1 MNNRSCRTIL
11 VTGAG
16 GFVGRHVLH
25 ALVGCEEPPDRIVG
39 LDKQERKAAYCDW
52 VVCDM
57 TDEREV
63 VHLIRRIRPDGVI
76 HLAGVT
82 HASDLHSYFRSNV
95 LGCANLLKAI
105 VTCGQWPRIIVVG
118 TAAQYDFSAGNGRP
132 VTERSPLGCA
142 EPYGLSKNLQ
152 EKWALIYAQREG
164 LPLCCLRIFN
174 ILGPGQPPS
183 LVPATFLRQ
192 LLQVRQSKRPAI
204 RVGNTNTQRDF
215 VDVRD
220 VARAIVKL
228 LTCDRFAAG
237 ECFNIASGGTVK
249 VGQIL
254 RACLAL
260 AGQPNIPVI
269 ADSTRRKV
277 ADTRTAAAD
286 ISKVKGRIDWQPEIH
301 WRESIKDM
309 WLQINHST

>member
-1 MNNRSCRTIL
+1 
-11 VTGAG
+11 
-16 GFVGRHVLH
+16 
-25 ALVGCEEPPDRIVG
+25 
-39 LDKQERKAAYCDW
+39 
-52 VVCDM
+52 M
-57 TDEREV
+57 TDEPQV
-63 VHLIRRIRPDGVI
+63 VHLIRQIKPDGVI

-95 LGCANLLKAI
+95 LGCANLLKGSVA
-105 VTCGQWPRIIVVG
+105 CGKRPRIIVVG
-118 TAAQYDFSAGNGRP
+118 TAAQYDFSAGNGQP
-132 VTERSPLGCA
+132 VTEQSPLACT

-152 EKWALIYAQREG
+152 EKWALMYAQREG
-164 LPLCCLRIFN
+164 LPLCCVRIFN
-174 ILGPGQPPS
+174 ILGPGQPPT

-192 LLQVRQSKRPAI
+192 LLQTRQSKRPAI
-204 RVGNTNTQRDF
+204 RVGDTSTERDF

-269 ADSTRRKV
+269 ADPGRTKA

-286 ISKVKGRIDWQPEIH
+286 ISKLKGWIDWQPEIH
-301 WRESIKDM
+301 WRESVKDM
-309 WLQINHST
+309 WLQSNHST